1 MKPGFRYRIIMNTLL
16 SVLMIFVSFNVSALS
31 VRAEDKT
38 DKMIARIAG
47 NNRYQTSFAIAQSIK
62 EKKKTDKLENVI
74 VASGSSFPDAL
85 GGCYLSAKL
94 QAPILLINDDSA
106 DAVVEYIRDS
116 IMENGKIYILG
127 GTSAVSHEAKNKLM
141 DIENCSVSRLNGAN
155 RYQTNLRIL
164 QECGSLGNQLLVSTG
179 TNYADSLSASSCGL
193 PVLLVASEGL
203 DDSQK
208 KLLSENKFDMITILG
223 GSNAVSERIEKE
235 LSEFGEVRRLQ
246 GENREE
252 TSYRIAREF
261 FPQADF
267 AIVACSGNYPDGL
280 CGGLLGHVYDAPI
293 LLVSD
298 KRYEYGSDYVSN
310 NNIQFGAVLGGTSA
324 ISNETVCHIYNCRD
338 VDIIE
343 TQGISNI
350 EKELRKRDYST
361 VKSENLEKVTA
372 YVDKVYQDNIR
383 DDYTVGDFTWYYDHA
398 SHSWLYT
405 TGLMIQGFLECDIDK
420 YSGLIKDYYDQH
432 INDDGSIK
440 KYIDG
445 QLDSVITATGIIDLI
460 NSNKLTRE
468 ETELYKSAVNFVYHE
483 LEKQTEYPEAGKCW
497 QHSER
502 NGVPT
507 KAWTRWNIC
516 LDGIFMSQLFI
527 SRLAQSIEKGTIE
540 VMDLEGNIV
549 KAEDLWDDLCERMRF
564 VMENM
569 LSESGVLYHGYC
581 VAEKVTNGVCWG
593 RGNGWYAMALLEAAL
608 NCPEKYRET
617 MRGYF
622 RQLMD
627 GVLNWQD
634 DETFL
639 WYNVIDHREEI
650 TDNIP
655 ESSVSAMLSYCLLKG
670 YRTGLLPDEK
680 YHLAG
685 LRGFNAMVTDR
696 IVEGNLI
703 NTMCSSGVSSD
714 INRYAVNGYVDNEA
728 KSIGALLLAIRYYK

>member
-1 MKPGFRYRIIMNTLL
+1 MKSGFRYSRIINILL
-16 SVLMIFVSFNVSALS
+16 SIVMIIVSFSVSELS
-31 VRAEDKT
+31 VRAD
-38 DKMIARIAG
+38 DQNDNMIARIAG

-62 EKKKTDKLENVI
+62 EKEKTDKFENVI

-94 QAPILLINDDSA
+94 QAPILLINDDNA
-106 DAVVEYIRDS
+106 DMVAAYLR
-116 IMENGKIYILG
+116 ENIADNGIIYVLG
-127 GTSAVSHEAKNKLM
+127 GINAVSHKVKNKLSE
-141 DIENCSVSRLNGAN
+141 IENCNVIRLNGDN
-155 RYQTNLRIL
+155 RYQTNLSIL
-164 QECGSLGNQLLVSTG
+164 RECGSSGNELLVSTG
-179 TNYADSLSASSCGL
+179 TNYADSLSASSCNL
-193 PVLLVASEGL
+193 PVLLVAPGGL
-203 DDSQK
+203 NDSQREF
-208 KLLSENKFDMITILG
+208 LSENEFEKITILG
-223 GSNAVSERIEKE
+223 GTSAVGNDIEKE
-235 LSEFGEVRRLQ
+235 LSGYGEVRRLQ
-246 GENREE
+246 GSNREE
-252 TSYRIAREF
+252 TSYRIAKEF
-261 FPQADF
+261 FPQAEF
-267 AIVACSGNYPDGL
+267 AVLACSGNYPDGL

-324 ISNETVCHIYNCRD
+324 ISNETVCHIFDCREA
-338 VDIIE
+338 DIRE

-361 VKSENLEKVTA
+361 VKPDILEKVTA

-405 TGLMIQGFLECDIDK
+405 TGLMLQGFLECDMDK
-420 YSGLIKDYYDQH
+420 YFGLIKDYYDQH

-445 QLDSVITATGIIDLI
+445 ELDSVITATGIIDLI
-460 NSNKLTRE
+460 NSNKLTTE
-468 ETELYKSAVNFVYHE
+468 ETELYKSAVNFVYHQ

-540 VMDLEGNIV
+540 VVDLDGNIV
-549 KAEDLWDDLCERMRF
+549 KADDLWADLCERMSF

-569 LSESGVLYHGYC
+569 MNESGVLYHGYC

-608 NCPEKYRET
+608 NCPDEYRESMT
-617 MRGYF
+617 DYF

-627 GVLNWQD
+627 GALKWQD

-639 WYNVIDHREEI
+639 WYNVIDHREEV

-670 YRTGLLPDEK
+670 YRKGLLPDEK

-685 LRGFNAMVTDR
+685 LRGFNAMVSDR
-696 IVEGNLI
+696 IIEGDLI
-703 NTMCSSGVSSD
+703 DTMCSSAVTSD

-728 KSIGALLLAIRYYK
+728 KSIGALLLAMRYYK

>member
-1 MKPGFRYRIIMNTLL
+1 MKSGFRYSRIINILL
-16 SVLMIFVSFNVSALS
+16 SILMIIVSFSVSALS
-31 VRAEDKT
+31 VRAEDQN
-38 DKMIARIAG
+38 DNMIARIAG
-47 NNRYQTSFAIAQSIK
+47 NNRYQTSFAIAQAIK
-62 EKKKTDKLENVI
+62 EKKKTDKFENVI

-94 QAPILLINDDSA
+94 QAPILLINDDNA
-106 DAVVEYIRDS
+106 DMVAAYLR
-116 IMENGKIYILG
+116 ENIADNGIIYVLG
-127 GTSAVSHEAKNKLM
+127 GINAVSHKVKNKLSE
-141 DIENCSVSRLNGAN
+141 IENCNVIRLNGDN
-155 RYQTNLRIL
+155 RYQTNLSIL
-164 QECGSLGNQLLVSTG
+164 RECGSSGNELLVSTG
-179 TNYADSLSASSCGL
+179 TNYADSLSASSCNL
-193 PVLLVASEGL
+193 PVLLVAPGGL
-203 DDSQK
+203 NDSQREF
-208 KLLSENKFDMITILG
+208 LSENEFEKITILG
-223 GSNAVSERIEKE
+223 GTSAVGNDIEKE
-235 LSEFGEVRRLQ
+235 LSGYGEVRRLQ
-246 GENREE
+246 GSNREE
-252 TSYRIAREF
+252 TSYRIAKEF
-261 FPQADF
+261 FPQAEF
-267 AIVACSGNYPDGL
+267 AVLACSGNYPDGL

-324 ISNETVCHIYNCRD
+324 ISNETVCHIFDCREA
-338 VDIIE
+338 DIRE
-343 TQGISNI
+343 TQGISDI

-361 VKSENLEKVTA
+361 VKPDILEKVTA

-460 NSNKLTRE
+460 NSNKLTSE
-468 ETELYKSAVNFVYHE
+468 ETELYKSAVNFVYHQ

-527 SRLAQSIEKGTIE
+527 SRLAQSIEKGAIE
-540 VMDLEGNIV
+540 VVDLDGNIV
-549 KAEDLWDDLCERMRF
+549 KADDLWADLCERMSF

-569 LSESGVLYHGYC
+569 MSESGVLYHGYC

-608 NCPEKYRET
+608 NCPDEYRESMT
-617 MRGYF
+617 DYF

-627 GVLNWQD
+627 GVLKWQD

-639 WYNVIDHREEI
+639 WYNVIDHREEV

-670 YRTGLLPDEK
+670 YRKGLLPDEK

-685 LRGFNAMVTDR
+685 LRGFNAMVSDR
-696 IVEGNLI
+696 IIEGDLI
-703 NTMCSSGVSSD
+703 DTMCSSAVTSD

>member
-16 SVLMIFVSFNVSALS
+16 SVLMIFVSFNVSASS
-31 VRAEDKT
+31 VKAEDKT

-47 NNRYQTSFAIAQSIK
+47 NNRYQTSFAIAQSIR

-94 QAPILLINDDSA
+94 QAPILLINDDNA
-106 DAVVEYIRDS
+106 DAVAEYIS
-116 IMENGKIYILG
+116 ANITGNGKIYVLG
-127 GTSAVSHEAKNKLM
+127 GTGAVSDEAENKLTV
-141 DIENCSVSRLNGAN
+141 IENCKVRRLSGAN
-155 RYQTNLRIL
+155 RYQTNLSIL
-164 QECGSLGNQLLVSTG
+164 RECESLGNQLLVSTG
-179 TNYADSLSASSCGL
+179 NNYADSLSASSCGL
-193 PVLLVASEGL
+193 PVLLVSSEGL

-208 KLLSENKFDMITILG
+208 ELLLENEFDMITILG
-223 GSNAVSERIEKE
+223 GSNAVSESIEKE
-235 LSEFGEVRRLQ
+235 LSEFGEIRRLR
-246 GENREE
+246 GKNREE
-252 TSYRIAREF
+252 TSYLIAKAF

-267 AIVACSGNYPDGL
+267 AVVTCSGNYPDGL

-293 LLVSD
+293 LLVSE
-298 KRYEYGSDYVSN
+298 KRYEYGTDYIRDN
-310 NNIQFGAVLGGTSA
+310 DIIFGAVLGGGFAVSD
-324 ISNETVCHIYNCRD
+324 ETVCRIFDCP
-338 VDIIE
+338 VE
-343 TQGISNI
+343 GIVEAGSI
-350 EKELRKRDYST
+350 SDMEKEIRKRDYSM
-361 VKSENLEKVTA
+361 VKPENLEKITA

-383 DDYTVGDFTWYYDHA
+383 NDYTVGDFTWYYDHA
-398 SHSWLYT
+398 NHSWLYT
-405 TGLMIQGFLECDIDK
+405 TGVMIQGFLECDIDK

-440 KYIDG
+440 KYIAG

-460 NSNKLTRE
+460 NNNRLNPE
-468 ETELYKSAVNFVYHE
+468 ETELYKNAVNFVYHE

-497 QHSER
+497 QHSEKD
-502 NGVPT
+502 GVPT

-516 LDGIFMSQLFI
+516 LDGIFMSQMFI
-527 SRLAQSIEKGTIE
+527 SRLAQSIEKGSIE
-540 VMDLEGNIV
+540 VVDLAGNIV
-549 KAEDLWDDLCERMRF
+549 KADDLWADLCERMTF

-593 RGNGWYAMALLEAAL
+593 RGNGWYAMTLLEAAL

-627 GVLNWQD
+627 GVLKWQD

-670 YRTGLLPDEK
+670 YRKGLLSDEK

-685 LRGFNAMVTDR
+685 LRGFNAMVSDR
-696 IVEGNLI
+696 IIEGNLI
-703 NTMCSSGVSSD
+703 NTMCSSGVTSD

-728 KSIGALLLAIRYYK
+728 KSIGALLLAMRYYK